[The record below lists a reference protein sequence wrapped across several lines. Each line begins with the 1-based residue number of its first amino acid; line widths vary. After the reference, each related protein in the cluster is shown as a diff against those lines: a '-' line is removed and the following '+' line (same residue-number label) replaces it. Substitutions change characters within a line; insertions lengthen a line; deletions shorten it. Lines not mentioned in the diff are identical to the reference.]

1 MILHGEPHETLRF
14 LKKKEMKLKAKI
26 AKKSSKYL
34 NRTADELGKM
44 IKADKTDNPEKK
56 KQLALSAKSEET
68 DGSENS

>member
-1 MILHGEPHETLRF
+1 
-14 LKKKEMKLKAKI
+14 MKLKAKI

-44 IKADKTDNPEKK
+44 IKTDNPGKK
-56 KQLALSAKSEET
+56 KQLALPAKSEET